1 MKIMNKKVSII
12 YLTLLVVSISMQA
25 QDLIKVDELVKN
37 LKNPNLIVISGGTDT
52 EYNKAHITGSIL
64 IDYTAF
70 DKPGDIEG
78 LLVSDAE
85 MAKLIGD
92 AGVSEKHSIVVYDE
106 YDGRYAG
113 RLYSLLKYLGAKD
126 VKILDGGLEAWKKG
140 RKPITRNP
148 TNISKTTF
156 NLSVNKSMMADIA
169 DVDGAQAKA
178 NLVLLDTR
186 SPEEFNGTK
195 DSKGHLPGAM
205 NIEYKELLDA
215 NGMIKA
221 KADLEKVY
229 AAKGVG
235 KDKQIVLYCSSGV
248 RTGLHYLALVDILG
262 YQNVKI
268 YDGGYNEYVVKYP
281 GKIVK

>member
-1 MKIMNKKVSII
+1 MKFYNLLIVSIMVFA
-12 YLTLLVVSISMQA
+12 LNSNLFAQQTIS
-25 QDLIKVDELVKN
+25 VDELTKN
-37 LKNPNLIVISGGTDT
+37 LKNANLVIIAAGTVD
-52 EYNKAHITGSIL
+52 EYNKAHITGSVSL
-64 IDYTAF
+64 PYTAF
-70 DKPGDIEG
+70 DRPGEIEG
-78 LLVSDAE
+78 LLIDEAA
-85 MAKLIGD
+85 MATILGGIG
-92 AGVSEKHSIVVYDE
+92 VTEKSTIVVYDE
-106 YDGRYAG
+106 FDSRYAA
-113 RLYSLLKYLGAKD
+113 RIHTLLKYLGAND

-156 NLSVNKSMMADIA
+156 NLSVNKSMMANIA

-195 DSKGHLPGAM
+195 DSKGHLPGAI

-221 KADLEKVY
+221 KSDLEKVY
-229 AAKGVG
+229 AAKGVS
-235 KDKQIVLYCSSGV
+235 KDKQIILYCSSGV

-268 YDGGYNEYVVKYP
+268 YDDGYNEYVSKFP